1 MTVRNAASRLPLI
14 QESLV
19 LAKDG
24 LQQQSSQQSFSAL
37 SSTLKACGE
46 RVTELHSLF
55 QKMIVAPGASR
66 GERYVR
72 VMRTVS
78 QTEKVKRLIDDIVA
92 DVQVLTLHH
101 VIKSSMMEQMNDLLP
116 EIKSTRS
123 YEGNA
128 PVVMN
133 SNGLGRLY
141 VHNGVGNQNI
151 GGGTSVQVNGASS
164 GSTLNFVQ
172 N

>member
-1 MTVRNAASRLPLI
+1 
-14 QESLV
+14 
-19 LAKDG
+19 
-24 LQQQSSQQSFSAL
+24 
-37 SSTLKACGE
+37 
-46 RVTELHSLF
+46 
-55 QKMIVAPGASR
+55 MIVAPGASR

-133 SNGLGRLY
+133 SNGLGRHY

-151 GGGTSVQVNGASS
+151 GGGTSVQVNGASN